1 MHTVEVKASGPWRA
15 LEIIGGV
22 IIIVLGLVV
31 LADPQFA
38 VETLVFIVAAGLV
51 IVGLFRMILGLFA
64 HYLPERLRILN
75 ILGGLAAEVLGIVAL
90 SSPQLTVGTL
100 IAVLALTLILV
111 GLIEI
116 GIGFARHPP
125 FWLRV
130 VIVLIGVVTVL
141 LALLVVLDP
150 AIGNGILAA
159 ILAGALIL
167 LGLRNILHG
176 ITGHH
181 PVQEPM
187 GTTGQST

>member
-181 PVQEPM
+181 PV
-187 GTTGQST
+187 

>member
-1 MHTVEVKASGPWRA
+1 MHTVQVKASGPWRA
-15 LEIIGGV
+15 LEILGGLIV
-22 IIIVLGLVV
+22 IILGLVV

-38 VETLVFIVAAGLV
+38 VATLVFIVATGLV
-51 IVGLFRMILGLFA
+51 IVGLFRMVLGLFA

-75 ILGGLAAEVLGIVAL
+75 ILGGFAAAILGVVAL
-90 SSPQLTVGTL
+90 LSPELTIETL
-100 IAVLALTLILV
+100 ILVLALTLVLV

-116 GIGFARHPP
+116 GVGFARHPP
-125 FWLRV
+125 IWLRAM
-130 VIVLIGVVTVL
+130 IVFIGVLTVL

-167 LGLRNILHG
+167 LGMRNILHG

-181 PVQEPM
+181 PMQQVDAAGKPF
-187 GTTGQST
+187 